1 MNGWTDGRL
10 TRSGTRSL
18 VVVETQPIVAEIY
31 NLTRERVATL
41 LDRRVSANQR
51 VEFAV
56 DVEQLNLAS
65 GTYFL
70 RVRGPRFL
78 ETQRVSIVD

>member
-1 MNGWTDGRL
+1 M
-10 TRSGTRSL
+10 
-18 VVVETQPIVAEIY
+18 VAETQPIVAEIY
-31 NLTRERVATL
+31 NLIGGRVAAL

-70 RVRGPRFL
+70 RVRGPTFL
-78 ETQRVSIVD
+78 ETQRVSIVR